1 MFTPSSCR
9 GPHSPP
15 DLTTVYLMRD
25 AYYDQLD
32 AVVDELVTMTHEVG
46 TAVGQATRA
55 LLEADAEIAEQVI
68 SHDDHIDAERD
79 RIEELAFELIA
90 LQQPVAGDLRML
102 VAALR
107 MVSDLERMGDLS
119 VHVAKIARLRVPD
132 VAIPTEMLPTIKRMA
147 EVAEEMVRKVEDV
160 IANRDVEAAIE
171 LERCDEEMD
180 QLRRKSFHQM
190 LGDDWAHGV
199 EPAVDI
205 ALLGRYYERIA
216 DHAVSL
222 ARRVVFLV
230 TGQHPSVV
238 ES

>member
-1 MFTPSSCR
+1 MSTYY
-9 GPHSPP
+9 G
-15 DLTTVYLMRD
+15 VGMRD

-32 AVVDELVTMTHEVG
+32 AVIDELVTMTHEVG
-46 TAVGQATRA
+46 DAVHQATRA
-55 LLEADAEIAEQVI
+55 LLEADAEVAEQVI
-68 SHDDHIDAERD
+68 SHDDHIDAERE
-79 RIEELAFELIA
+79 RIEELAFELLA

-132 VAIPTEMLPTIKRMA
+132 SAIPEDMLPTVKRMA

-160 IANRDVEAAIE
+160 IAHRDVKAAIE

-180 QLRRKSFHQM
+180 QLRRKSFREM
-190 LGDDWAHGV
+190 LDDDWAHGV
-199 EPAVDI
+199 EPAVDM

-230 TGQHPSVV
+230 TGQHPSTV
-238 ES
+238 EH